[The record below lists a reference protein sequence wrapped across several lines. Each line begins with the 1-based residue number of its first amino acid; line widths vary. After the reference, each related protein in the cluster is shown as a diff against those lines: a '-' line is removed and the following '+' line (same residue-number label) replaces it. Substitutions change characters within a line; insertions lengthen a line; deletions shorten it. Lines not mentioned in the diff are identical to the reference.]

1 MQSVK
6 TKSIILAAG
15 QGTRMKSSTSKVLHE
30 IFHKP
35 LVYYP
40 IEAAR
45 YAGAQ
50 EVCLVVGHKSEEV
63 MKTFGDTVKYALQA
77 ERLGTGHAVMQAMD
91 FIGDDGEI
99 LVLYGDTPLITAQTI
114 EKMLAFHRKKKNAV
128 TVLSALVD
136 DPTGYG
142 RIVRDESKHFVK
154 IVEQKDATDEE
165 KRITEINGGMYVFE
179 AKHLKSALS
188 KITNNNKQQEYYLTD
203 TIEIL
208 LHEGYNVDAIA
219 IMNQDDILGVNSRE
233 QLAQATAIMKQRINR
248 KHMDNGV
255 TLIDPHHTYIDPEVE
270 IGQDTVIEPGCIIE
284 GNTSIGE
291 NCLIGYNTKIR
302 NCTVGNSVAIESS
315 MLIDSQIDEG
325 CHIGPFAY
333 IRPDSHI
340 GAKVKIGDF
349 VEIKNATIGEG
360 TKVSHLTYIGD
371 ADVGCDVNFGCGTV
385 VVNYDGEKKH
395 RTTIKDHA
403 FIGCNTNLV
412 SPVVIEENVYTAAGS
427 TITQDVPKNSLAIA
441 RARQEIKPEW
451 VTKKR
456 QK

>member
-1 MQSVK
+1 VK

-219 IMNQDDILGVNSRE
+219 IMNPDDILGVNSRE

-291 NCLIGYNTKIR
+291 NCIIGYNTKIR
-302 NCTVGNSVAIESS
+302 NCTVGNSVDIESS

-333 IRPDSHI
+333 IRPNSHI

>member
-1 MQSVK
+1 
-6 TKSIILAAG
+6 
-15 QGTRMKSSTSKVLHE
+15 MKSSTSKVLHE

-208 LHEGYNVDAIA
+208 LQEGYNVDAIA
-219 IMNQDDILGVNSRE
+219 IMNPDDILGVNSRE

-291 NCLIGYNTKIR
+291 NCIIGYNTKIR
-302 NCTVGNSVAIESS
+302 NCTVGNRVAIESS

-333 IRPDSHI
+333 IRPNSHI

>member
-188 KITNNNKQQEYYLTD
+188 KITNDNKQQEYYLTD

-219 IMNQDDILGVNSRE
+219 IMNPDDILGVNSRE

-291 NCLIGYNTKIR
+291 NCIIGYNTKIR
-302 NCTVGNSVAIESS
+302 NCKVGNSVAIESS

-333 IRPDSHI
+333 IRPNSHI

-371 ADVGCDVNFGCGTV
+371 ADVGRDVNFGCGTV

-395 RTTIKDHA
+395 RTIIKDHA

>member
-1 MQSVK
+1 
-6 TKSIILAAG
+6 
-15 QGTRMKSSTSKVLHE
+15 MKSSTSKVLHE

-219 IMNQDDILGVNSRE
+219 IMNPDDILGVNSRE

-291 NCLIGYNTKIR
+291 NCIIGYNTKIR
-302 NCTVGNSVAIESS
+302 NCKVGNSVAIESS

-333 IRPDSHI
+333 IRPNSHI